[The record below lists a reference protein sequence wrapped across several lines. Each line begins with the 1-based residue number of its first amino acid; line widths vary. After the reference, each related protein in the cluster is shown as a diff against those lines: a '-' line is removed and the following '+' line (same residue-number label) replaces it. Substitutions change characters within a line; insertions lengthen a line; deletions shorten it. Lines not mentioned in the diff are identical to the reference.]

1 MGKLPKAAKAKPTA
15 AAKNKTAAKKHSAK
29 TVKSELCK
37 ADIPQLPEGSA
48 PNVSNSVERKMLS
61 ALAFLNSV
69 GVETPPRDFIA
80 ALAGFT
86 CTSSKGD
93 VAASKGLRD
102 RGLVEHSGGAAIRLT
117 PTGLNAVGTAGW
129 PPASKQEARERIK
142 AILPQKG
149 ADIFDLLSDGR
160 AHDRKR
166 LAIAV
171 GFGHTGVSR

>member
-48 PNVSNSVERKMLS
+48 TNVSNSVERKVLS

-69 GVETPPRDFIA
+69 GIETPPRDFIA

-86 CTSSKGD
+86 CTSSKGY

-102 RGLVEHSGGAAIRLT
+102 KGLVEHSGGTAMRLT
-117 PTGLNAVGTAGW
+117 PAGLSVVGNAGC
-129 PPASKQEARERIK
+129 PPASKLEAQDRIK
-142 AILPQKG
+142 AILPKKG
-149 ADIFDLLSDGR
+149 VDIFDLLSDGR
-160 AHDRKR
+160 AHDRKG